1 MPFNVIL
8 KQQPDN
14 SNSNHFEYQCMA
26 AFNTSLDADMIKTS
40 IDNIMDGLTRRQTK
54 TSVEATY
61 FVFKLENLADRFDES
76 VIGRIVTT
84 AQLID
89 ILNTDEFID
98 DRADCF
104 LLMGPM
110 VVNHYLYI
118 HEGVVY
124 DSCMDDEEIPWTPE
138 AFAEHYANSLWR
150 ICN

>member
-8 KQQPDN
+8 KQLPDN
-14 SNSNHFEYQCMA
+14 SNPNHFEYQSLA

-40 IDNIMDGLTRRQTK
+40 IDNIMNGLTRRQTK
-54 TSVEATY
+54 TTVEATY
-61 FVFKLENLADRFDES
+61 FVFKLENLEDRLDES
-76 VIGRIVTT
+76 VIGRVVTT
-84 AQLID
+84 QQLID
-89 ILNTDEFID
+89 ILNTDEFIE

-104 LLMGPM
+104 LLMGSI

-124 DSCMDDEEIPWTPE
+124 DTGLDDEEIQWIPE
-138 AFAEHYANSLWR
+138 DFIEHYANSLWR

>member
-8 KQQPDN
+8 KQLPDTN
-14 SNSNHFEYQCMA
+14 NPNHFAYQSLV
-26 AFNTSLDADMIKTS
+26 AFNTRLEAEMIKTNLS
-40 IDNIMDGLTRRQTK
+40 NIMDGLTK
-54 TSVEATY
+54 TPIEATY
-61 FVFKLENLADRFDES
+61 FVFKLENLEDCFDES
-76 VIGRIVTT
+76 VIGRVVTT
-84 AQLID
+84 RQLID

-104 LLMGPM
+104 LLMGLI

-124 DSCMDDEEIPWTPE
+124 DACMDDEEIPWIPE
-138 AFAEHYANSLWR
+138 DFIEHYQHSLWR